1 MNGLSKYYKQIM
13 VALGCALLMCFL
25 LAIDLGSK
33 ALAEWYYEA
42 YGLNQPSYFLG
53 IVKLTYTRNYDVA
66 YGIISKF
73 FDYNSPE
80 YQVAMEIVRYGTVLL
95 AVLIAVMFFTIFR
108 KNLPVRVC
116 LAVVEAGALGN
127 IIDRFC
133 LGYVRD
139 FIDVQPIGFNICNIA
154 DFFIT
159 GGVVAVVIC
168 ILFIGKDAVFP
179 LTKKWREE
187 AKQEDKE
194 RDVRNGH
201 AGQDEEHD

>member
-1 MNGLSKYYKQIM
+1 MKGFHKYYKQIM
-13 VALGCALLMCFL
+13 ITLGCAVIVCVLLFV
-25 LAIDLGSK
+25 DLITK
-33 ALAEWYYEA
+33 AAAEA
-42 YGLNQPSYFLG
+42 STIRQSSYFLG
-53 IVKLTYTRNYDVA
+53 IIRLWYTSNP
-66 YGIISKF
+66 GIAFGIF
-73 FDYNSPE
+73 GDNP
-80 YQVAMEIVRYGTVLL
+80 VAMEVMSYVTIVL
-95 AVLIAVMFFTIFR
+95 ALLIAVMFFTIFR

-139 FIDVQPIGFNICNIA
+139 FVDVQPVGFGICNIA

-159 GGVVAVVIC
+159 GGVVAVIVC

-187 AKQEDKE
+187 AKHEDRE

-201 AGQDEEHD
+201 AGQEERHD

>member
-1 MNGLSKYYKQIM
+1 MKGFHKYYKQIM
-13 VALGCALLMCFL
+13 ITLGCAVIVCVLLFV
-25 LAIDLGSK
+25 DLITK
-33 ALAEWYYEA
+33 AAAEA
-42 YGLNQPSYFLG
+42 STIRQSSYFLG
-53 IVKLTYTRNYDVA
+53 IIRLWYTSNP
-66 YGIISKF
+66 GIAFGIF
-73 FDYNSPE
+73 GDNP
-80 YQVAMEIVRYGTVLL
+80 VAMEVMSYVTIVLALL
-95 AVLIAVMFFTIFR
+95 ISVMFFTIFR

-139 FIDVQPIGFNICNIA
+139 FVDVQPVGFGICNIA

-159 GGVVAVVIC
+159 GGVVAVIVC

-187 AKQEDKE
+187 AKRDDRE

-201 AGQDEEHD
+201 AGQEERHD

>member
-1 MNGLSKYYKQIM
+1 MKGFHKYYKQIM
-13 VALGCALLMCFL
+13 ITLGCAVIVCVLLFV
-25 LAIDLGSK
+25 DLITK
-33 ALAEWYYEA
+33 AAAEA
-42 YGLNQPSYFLG
+42 STIRQSSYFLG
-53 IVKLTYTRNYDVA
+53 IIRLWYTSNP
-66 YGIISKF
+66 GIAFGIF
-73 FDYNSPE
+73 GDNP
-80 YQVAMEIVRYGTVLL
+80 VAMEVMSYVTIVL
-95 AVLIAVMFFTIFR
+95 ALLIAVMFFTIFR

-139 FIDVQPIGFNICNIA
+139 FVDVQPVGFGICNIA

-159 GGVVAVVIC
+159 GGVVAVIVC

-187 AKQEDKE
+187 AKREDKE

-201 AGQDEEHD
+201 AGHEERHD

>member
-13 VALGCALLMCFL
+13 VALGCALLVCVL
-25 LAIDLGSK
+25 LFVDLITK
-33 ALAEWYYEA
+33 AAAEA
-42 YGLNQPSYFLG
+42 STIRQSSYFLG
-53 IVKLTYTRNYDVA
+53 IIRLWYTSNP
-66 YGIISKF
+66 GIAFGIF
-73 FDYNSPE
+73 GDNP
-80 YQVAMEIVRYGTVLL
+80 VAMEVMSYVTIVL
-95 AVLIAVMFFTIFR
+95 ALLIAVMFFTIFR
-108 KNLPVRVC
+108 KNLPVRIC

-139 FIDVQPIGFNICNIA
+139 FVDVQPVGFGICNIA

-187 AKQEDKE
+187 AKHEDRE

-201 AGQDEEHD
+201 AGQEGGHD

>member
-1 MNGLSKYYKQIM
+1 MNRLSKYYKQIM
-13 VALGCALLMCFL
+13 VALGCALLVCVL
-25 LAIDLGSK
+25 LFVDLITK
-33 ALAEWYYEA
+33 AAAEA
-42 YGLNQPSYFLG
+42 STIRQSSYFLG
-53 IVKLTYTRNYDVA
+53 IIRLWYTSNP
-66 YGIISKF
+66 GIAFGIF
-73 FDYNSPE
+73 GDNP
-80 YQVAMEIVRYGTVLL
+80 VAMEVMSYVTIVL
-95 AVLIAVMFFTIFR
+95 ALLIAVMFFTIFR
-108 KNLPVRVC
+108 KNLPVRIC

-139 FIDVQPIGFNICNIA
+139 FVDVQPVGFGICNIA

-187 AKQEDKE
+187 AKHEDRE

-201 AGQDEEHD
+201 AGQEEGHD

>member
-1 MNGLSKYYKQIM
+1 MYGLSKYYKQIM
-13 VALGCALLMCFL
+13 VALGCALLVCVL
-25 LAIDLGSK
+25 LFVDLITK
-33 ALAEWYYEA
+33 AAAEA
-42 YGLNQPSYFLG
+42 STIRQSSYFLG
-53 IVKLTYTRNYDVA
+53 IIRLWYTSNP
-66 YGIISKF
+66 GIAFGIF
-73 FDYNSPE
+73 GDNP
-80 YQVAMEIVRYGTVLL
+80 VAMEVMSYVTIVL
-95 AVLIAVMFFTIFR
+95 ALLIAVMFFTIFR
-108 KNLPVRVC
+108 KNLPVRIC

-139 FIDVQPIGFNICNIA
+139 FVDVQPVGFGICNIA

-187 AKQEDKE
+187 AKHEDRE

-201 AGQDEEHD
+201 AGQEEGHD

>member
-13 VALGCALLMCFL
+13 VALGCALLVCVL
-25 LAIDLGSK
+25 LFVDLITK
-33 ALAEWYYEA
+33 AAAEA
-42 YGLNQPSYFLG
+42 STIRQSSYFLG
-53 IVKLTYTRNYDVA
+53 IIRLWYTSNP
-66 YGIISKF
+66 GIAFGIF
-73 FDYNSPE
+73 GDNP
-80 YQVAMEIVRYGTVLL
+80 VAMEVMSYVTIVL
-95 AVLIAVMFFTIFR
+95 ALLIAVMFFTIFR
-108 KNLPVRVC
+108 KNLPVRIC

-139 FIDVQPIGFNICNIA
+139 FVDVQPVGFGICNIA

-159 GGVVAVVIC
+159 GGVVAVIIC

>member
-1 MNGLSKYYKQIM
+1 MHQS
-13 VALGCALLMCFL
+13 
-25 LAIDLGSK
+25 
-33 ALAEWYYEA
+33 
-42 YGLNQPSYFLG
+42 SYFLG
-53 IVKLTYTRNYDVA
+53 IIRLWYTSNP
-66 YGIISKF
+66 GIAFGIF
-73 FDYNSPE
+73 GDNP
-80 YQVAMEIVRYGTVLL
+80 VAMEVMSYVTIAL

-108 KNLPVRVC
+108 NNLPVRVC

-127 IIDRFC
+127 IIDRFY

-139 FIDVQPIGFNICNIA
+139 FVDVQPLGFGICNIA

-159 GGVVAVVIC
+159 GGVVAVIIC

>member
-1 MNGLSKYYKQIM
+1 MNGLNKYYKQIM
-13 VALGCALLMCFL
+13 VALGCALLVCVL
-25 LAIDLGSK
+25 LFVDLITK
-33 ALAEWYYEA
+33 AAAEA
-42 YGLNQPSYFLG
+42 STIRQSSYFLG
-53 IVKLTYTRNYDVA
+53 IIRLWYTSNP
-66 YGIISKF
+66 GIAFGIF
-73 FDYNSPE
+73 GDNP
-80 YQVAMEIVRYGTVLL
+80 VAMEVMSYVTIVL
-95 AVLIAVMFFTIFR
+95 ALLIAVMFFTIFR
-108 KNLPVRVC
+108 KNLPVRIC

-139 FIDVQPIGFNICNIA
+139 FVDVQPVGFGICNIA

-187 AKQEDKE
+187 AKHEDRE
-194 RDVRNGH
+194 RDVSNGH
-201 AGQDEEHD
+201 AGQEEGHD

>member
-1 MNGLSKYYKQIM
+1 MKGFHKYYKQIM
-13 VALGCALLMCFL
+13 ITLGCAVIVCVLLFV
-25 LAIDLGSK
+25 DLITK
-33 ALAEWYYEA
+33 AAAEA
-42 YGLNQPSYFLG
+42 STIRQSSYFLG
-53 IVKLTYTRNYDVA
+53 IIRLWYTSNP
-66 YGIISKF
+66 GIAFGIF
-73 FDYNSPE
+73 GDNP
-80 YQVAMEIVRYGTVLL
+80 VAMEVMSYVTIVL
-95 AVLIAVMFFTIFR
+95 ALLIAVMFFTIFR

-139 FIDVQPIGFNICNIA
+139 FVDVQPVGFGICNIA

-159 GGVVAVVIC
+159 GGVVAVIVC

>member
-1 MNGLSKYYKQIM
+1 MKGFHKYYKQIM
-13 VALGCALLMCFL
+13 ITLGCAVIVCVLLFV
-25 LAIDLGSK
+25 DLITK
-33 ALAEWYYEA
+33 AAAEA
-42 YGLNQPSYFLG
+42 STIRQSSYFLG
-53 IVKLTYTRNYDVA
+53 IIRLWYTSNP
-66 YGIISKF
+66 GIAFGIF
-73 FDYNSPE
+73 GDNP
-80 YQVAMEIVRYGTVLL
+80 VAMEVMSYVTIVL
-95 AVLIAVMFFTIFR
+95 ALLIAVMFFTIFR

-139 FIDVQPIGFNICNIA
+139 FVDVQPVGFGICNIA

-159 GGVVAVVIC
+159 GGVVAVIVC

-201 AGQDEEHD
+201 AGREERHD

>member
-13 VALGCALLMCFL
+13 VALGCALLVCVL
-25 LAIDLGSK
+25 LFVDLITK
-33 ALAEWYYEA
+33 AAAEA
-42 YGLNQPSYFLG
+42 STIRQSSYFLG
-53 IVKLTYTRNYDVA
+53 IIRLWYTSNP
-66 YGIISKF
+66 GIAFGIF
-73 FDYNSPE
+73 GDNP
-80 YQVAMEIVRYGTVLL
+80 VAMEVMSYVTIVL
-95 AVLIAVMFFTIFR
+95 ALLIAVMFFTIFR
-108 KNLPVRVC
+108 KNLPVRIC

-139 FIDVQPIGFNICNIA
+139 FVDVQPVGFGICNIA

-187 AKQEDKE
+187 AKHEDRG

-201 AGQDEEHD
+201 AGQEGGHD

>member
-1 MNGLSKYYKQIM
+1 MKGFHKYYKQIM
-13 VALGCALLMCFL
+13 ITLGCAVIVCVLLFV
-25 LAIDLGSK
+25 DLITK
-33 ALAEWYYEA
+33 AAAEA
-42 YGLNQPSYFLG
+42 STIRQSSYFLG
-53 IVKLTYTRNYDVA
+53 IIRLWYTSNP
-66 YGIISKF
+66 GIAFGIF
-73 FDYNSPE
+73 GDNP
-80 YQVAMEIVRYGTVLL
+80 VAMEVMSYVTIVL
-95 AVLIAVMFFTIFR
+95 ALLIAVMFFTIFR

-139 FIDVQPIGFNICNIA
+139 FVDVQPVGFGICNIA

-159 GGVVAVVIC
+159 GGVVAVIVC

-187 AKQEDKE
+187 AKRDDRE

-201 AGQDEEHD
+201 AGQEERHD

>member
-13 VALGCALLMCFL
+13 VALGCALLVCVL
-25 LAIDLGSK
+25 LFVDLITK
-33 ALAEWYYEA
+33 AAAEA
-42 YGLNQPSYFLG
+42 STIRQSSYFLG
-53 IVKLTYTRNYDVA
+53 IIRLWYTSNP
-66 YGIISKF
+66 GIAFGIF
-73 FDYNSPE
+73 GDNP
-80 YQVAMEIVRYGTVLL
+80 VAMEVMSYVTIVL
-95 AVLIAVMFFTIFR
+95 ALLIAVMFFTIFR
-108 KNLPVRVC
+108 KNLPVRIC

-139 FIDVQPIGFNICNIA
+139 FVDVQPVGFGICNIA

-187 AKQEDKE
+187 AKHEDRE

-201 AGQDEEHD
+201 AGQEEGHD

>member
-1 MNGLSKYYKQIM
+1 MKGFHKYYKQIM
-13 VALGCALLMCFL
+13 ITLGCAVIVCVLLFV
-25 LAIDLGSK
+25 DLITK
-33 ALAEWYYEA
+33 AAAEA
-42 YGLNQPSYFLG
+42 STIRQSSYFLG
-53 IVKLTYTRNYDVA
+53 IIRLWYTSNP
-66 YGIISKF
+66 GIAFGIF
-73 FDYNSPE
+73 GDNP
-80 YQVAMEIVRYGTVLL
+80 VAMEVMSYVTIVL
-95 AVLIAVMFFTIFR
+95 ALLIAVMFFTIFR

-139 FIDVQPIGFNICNIA
+139 FVDVQPVGFGICNIA

-159 GGVVAVVIC
+159 GGVVAVIVC

-187 AKQEDKE
+187 AKRDDRE

-201 AGQDEEHD
+201 AGQEEKHD

>member
-13 VALGCALLMCFL
+13 VALGCALLVCVL
-25 LAIDLGSK
+25 LFVDLITK
-33 ALAEWYYEA
+33 AAAEA
-42 YGLNQPSYFLG
+42 STIRQSSYFLG
-53 IVKLTYTRNYDVA
+53 IIRLWYTSNP
-66 YGIISKF
+66 GIAFGIF
-73 FDYNSPE
+73 GDNP
-80 YQVAMEIVRYGTVLL
+80 VAMEVMSYVTIVL
-95 AVLIAVMFFTIFR
+95 ALLIAVMFFTIFR

-139 FIDVQPIGFNICNIA
+139 FVDVQPVGFGICNIA

-187 AKQEDKE
+187 AKHEDRE

-201 AGQDEEHD
+201 AGQEEGHD

>member
-13 VALGCALLMCFL
+13 VALGCALLVCVL
-25 LAIDLGSK
+25 LFVDLITK
-33 ALAEWYYEA
+33 AAAEA
-42 YGLNQPSYFLG
+42 STIRQSSYFLG
-53 IVKLTYTRNYDVA
+53 IIRLWYTSNP
-66 YGIISKF
+66 GIAFGIF
-73 FDYNSPE
+73 GDNP
-80 YQVAMEIVRYGTVLL
+80 VAMEVMSYVTIVL
-95 AVLIAVMFFTIFR
+95 ALLIAVMFFTIFR
-108 KNLPVRVC
+108 KNLPVRIC

-139 FIDVQPIGFNICNIA
+139 FVDVQPVGFGICNIA

-159 GGVVAVVIC
+159 GGVAAVVIC

-187 AKQEDKE
+187 AKHEDRE

-201 AGQDEEHD
+201 AGQEEGHD

>member
-1 MNGLSKYYKQIM
+1 MKGFHKYYKQIM
-13 VALGCALLMCFL
+13 ITLGCAVIVCVLLFV
-25 LAIDLGSK
+25 DLITK
-33 ALAEWYYEA
+33 AAAEA
-42 YGLNQPSYFLG
+42 STIRQSSYFLG
-53 IVKLTYTRNYDVA
+53 IIRLWYTSNP
-66 YGIISKF
+66 GIAFGIF
-73 FDYNSPE
+73 GDNP
-80 YQVAMEIVRYGTVLL
+80 VAMEVMSYVTIVL
-95 AVLIAVMFFTIFR
+95 ALLIAVMFFTIFR

-139 FIDVQPIGFNICNIA
+139 FVDVQPVGFGICNIA

-159 GGVVAVVIC
+159 GGVVAVIVC

-187 AKQEDKE
+187 AKHEDRE

-201 AGQDEEHD
+201 AGQEEGHD

>member
-1 MNGLSKYYKQIM
+1 MKGFHKYYKQIM
-13 VALGCALLMCFL
+13 ITLGCALIVCVL
-25 LAIDLGSK
+25 LFVDLITK
-33 ALAEWYYEA
+33 AAAEA
-42 YGLNQPSYFLG
+42 STIRQSSYFLG
-53 IVKLTYTRNYDVA
+53 IIRLWYTSNP
-66 YGIISKF
+66 GIAFGIF
-73 FDYNSPE
+73 GDNP
-80 YQVAMEIVRYGTVLL
+80 VAMEVMSYVTIVL
-95 AVLIAVMFFTIFR
+95 ALLIAVMFFTIFR
-108 KNLPVRVC
+108 KNLPVRIC

-139 FIDVQPIGFNICNIA
+139 FVDVQPVGFGICNIA

-159 GGVVAVVIC
+159 GGVVAVIVC

-187 AKQEDKE
+187 AKHEDRE

-201 AGQDEEHD
+201 AGQEEGHD